1 MTTASLS
8 PRSSRLLAL
17 TAPER
22 LTVPWWRVTA
32 GSLLLAGIFT
42 LIWRG
47 SPTYDPWAWIIWG
60 REIVHGELVTTTG
73 PSWKPLPMLFTIP
86 FGLFGDLA
94 PDLWVWVARAFAL
107 MGLVAAG
114 QLAVRLGGRL
124 AGVLA
129 IVALASTPLY
139 FAYGIQGS
147 SEGMLVMFC
156 CVAAVR
162 WLDRDEHGAFWWLF
176 AASLLRPEVWLFI
189 ALLSLRMLWQSP
201 RRIWWIGGA
210 GAIVIAAWLVP
221 EKLGSG
227 AFFRAATRANA
238 PNPDSAA
245 FAASPTLEVL
255 GSMGNLLLWLPA
267 GALIVGVVL
276 WLWAWR
282 ARPAM
287 LERTTLREAL
297 VLSIFALLWV
307 GVVAAMTED
316 GYAGNPRYLAAPL
329 GILVAVGLGAL
340 AWAMRLLAGRG
351 LALVAELLVL
361 VSLAAVVV
369 NGAGRLPGRAE
380 QLAGQAAT
388 RSALA
393 EIVDRPG
400 MRKQILACRPTTTH
414 PLMIPPVAWTLDVH
428 LREVGFHPPRS
439 GTFIIGRGNG
449 RGNAE
454 PRVPADVTVR
464 EIAQLPELRIV
475 QTCGVR

>member
-227 AFFRAATRANA
+227 AFFPRRH
-238 PNPDSAA
+238 
-245 FAASPTLEVL
+245 
-255 GSMGNLLLWLPA
+255 
-267 GALIVGVVL
+267 
-276 WLWAWR
+276 
-282 ARPAM
+282 AR
-287 LERTTLREAL
+287 
-297 VLSIFALLWV
+297 
-307 GVVAAMTED
+307 
-316 GYAGNPRYLAAPL
+316 
-329 GILVAVGLGAL
+329 
-340 AWAMRLLAGRG
+340 
-351 LALVAELLVL
+351 
-361 VSLAAVVV
+361 
-369 NGAGRLPGRAE
+369 
-380 QLAGQAAT
+380 Q
-388 RSALA
+388 
-393 EIVDRPG
+393 RPKS
-400 MRKQILACRPTTTH
+400 R
-414 PLMIPPVAWTLDVH
+414 
-428 LREVGFHPPRS
+428 
-439 GTFIIGRGNG
+439 
-449 RGNAE
+449 
-454 PRVPADVTVR
+454 
-464 EIAQLPELRIV
+464 
-475 QTCGVR
+475 